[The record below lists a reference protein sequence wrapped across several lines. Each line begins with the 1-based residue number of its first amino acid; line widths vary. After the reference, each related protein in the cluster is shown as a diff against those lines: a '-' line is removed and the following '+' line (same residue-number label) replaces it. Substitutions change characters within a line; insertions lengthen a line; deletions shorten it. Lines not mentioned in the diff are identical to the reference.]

1 MKIIDWLH
9 GLFRPPEAGVYNI
22 DSYRRQAEEHAALD
36 AFALFTAV
44 HLISSLLSACEF
56 RTFRN
61 GAELHSDEW
70 YSLNVR
76 PNKNQN
82 AVEWKR
88 ELISRVLLSGEALCI
103 QLPDG
108 QRIIADG
115 FSREEFAAAPDR
127 FTQVSRAGY
136 TFERTFLAG
145 DVIYLRSAVNARA
158 VWMQTILGEYEKLMG
173 SAAKRFDQADG
184 ERGIL
189 KISAVERGKTDFA
202 EKFNQ
207 LMNDYFKGYFASKNA
222 VLPLFDG
229 YEYTSQSGSKAGTYT
244 NDLSAIKTLAD
255 EAISRAAQVF
265 GIPPSYILGDA
276 AGIAD
281 AQAAMMTNCIK
292 PRAAEISAELTGAL
306 YDKRAVQNGGCIF
319 VDTGNVLHHDLIGS
333 STGID
338 KLMGAGWTINE
349 INRALGQPKNNDPD
363 CDTRFVTKN
372 YGELRDIAEGGE
384 ENA

>member
-44 HLISSLLSACEF
+44 HLISSLLSTCEF
-56 RTFRN
+56 RTFRR
-61 GAELHSDEW
+61 GTELHGEEW

-88 ELISRVLLSGEALCI
+88 ELISRVLLSGDSLCI

-189 KISAVERGKTDFA
+189 KISAVERGKADFA

-265 GIPPSYILGDA
+265 GIPPSYIRGDA

-292 PRAAEISAELTGAL
+292 PLAAMLSAELTGAL
-306 YDKRAVQNGGCIF
+306 YDKRAVQHGGCIF

>member
-44 HLISSLLSACEF
+44 HLISGLLSTCEF
-56 RTFRN
+56 RTFRK

-88 ELISRVLLSGEALCI
+88 ELISRLLLSGEALCI

-136 TFERTFLAG
+136 TFGRTFLAG

-158 VWMQTILGEYEKLMG
+158 VWMQTILGAYEKLMG

-189 KISAVERGKTDFA
+189 KISAVERGKADFK

-265 GIPPSYILGDA
+265 GIPPSYIRGDA
-276 AGIAD
+276 AGIVD

-292 PRAAEISAELTGAL
+292 PLAAMLSAELTGAL
-306 YDKRAVQNGGCIF
+306 YDKRSVQNGGCIF

-384 ENA
+384 SNG

>member
-9 GLFRPPEAGVYNI
+9 GLFRPPEAGAYNI

-44 HLISSLLSACEF
+44 HLISSLLSTCEF

-61 GAELHSDEW
+61 GAEPHSDEW

-88 ELISRVLLSGEALCI
+88 ELISRVLLSGETLCI

-136 TFERTFLAG
+136 TFGGVFFAD

-158 VWMQTILGEYEKLMG
+158 VWIQTILGEYEKLMG

-189 KISAVERGKTDFA
+189 RISAVERGKTDFA

-265 GIPPSYILGDA
+265 GIPPSYIRGDA
-276 AGIAD
+276 AGIAE

-292 PRAAEISAELTGAL
+292 PLAAMLSAELTGAL
-306 YDKRAVQNGGCIF
+306 YDKRAVQHGGCIF
-319 VDTGNVLHHDLIGS
+319 VDTGNVLHHDLIIS

>member
-9 GLFRPPEAGVYNI
+9 GLFRPPEAGIYKL
-22 DSYRRQAEEHAALD
+22 DDYRVKAEEHAALD

-44 HLISSLLSACEF
+44 HLIANLLSGCEY

-61 GAELHSDEW
+61 GSELHGEEW
-70 YSLNVR
+70 YSLNIR
-76 PNKNQN
+76 PNRNQN
-82 AVEWKR
+82 ASAFKR
-88 ELISRVLLSGEALCI
+88 ELVSRLLLSGEVLCI
-103 QLPDG
+103 QLADG

-115 FSREEFAAAPDR
+115 FNREEFAAVSDR

-136 TFERTFLAG
+136 TFPQEFRAE
-145 DVIYLRSAVNARA
+145 DVIFLQSPVNART
-158 VWMQTILGEYEKLMG
+158 VWMQTIMGEYEKLMG
-173 SAAKRFDQADG
+173 SAAKRFQEADG
-184 ERGIL
+184 ERGTL
-189 KISAVERGKTDFA
+189 KIGSAARGDKDFEKTFQ
-202 EKFNQ
+202 N
-207 LMNDYFKGYFASKNA
+207 LMSDYFKGYFSSKNA

-229 YEYTSQSGSKAGTYT
+229 YEYVSQSGSKAGTYT

-265 GIPPSYILGDA
+265 GIPPSYIRGDA

-292 PRAAEISAELTGAL
+292 PRAAELSAELTGAL
-306 YDKRAVQNGGCIF
+306 YSKRDVQNGGCIF

>member
-22 DSYRRQAEEHAALD
+22 ESYRRQAEEHAALD

-61 GAELHSDEW
+61 GVELHGEEW

-265 GIPPSYILGDA
+265 GIPPSYIRGDA

-292 PRAAEISAELTGAL
+292 PRAAELSAELTGAL
-306 YDKRAVQNGGCIF
+306 YSKRDVQTGGCIF